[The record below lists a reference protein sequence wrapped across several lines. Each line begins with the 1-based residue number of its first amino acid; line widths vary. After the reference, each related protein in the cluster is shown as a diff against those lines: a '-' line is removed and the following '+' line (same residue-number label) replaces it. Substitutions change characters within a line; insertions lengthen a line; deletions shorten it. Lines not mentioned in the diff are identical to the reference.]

1 MRVVGANGRERN
13 YKQTGVVNLPP
24 VADAVVK
31 KMAALEDRSV
41 ANILRQLVMESPRL
55 KAALREVKVKL

>member
-1 MRVVGANGRERN
+1 MWGMGANGRERI

-31 KMAALEDRSV
+31 RMAKVEDRSV
-41 ANILRQLVMESPRL
+41 ANVLRQLILESPRL
-55 KAALREVKVKL
+55 KAALKDAKVKV

>member
-1 MRVVGANGRERN
+1 MRDMGANGRERI

-31 KMAALEDRSV
+31 RMAKVEDRSV

-55 KAALREVKVKL
+55 KAALKESKIKV

>member
-1 MRVVGANGRERN
+1 MSSMGANGRERS

-31 KMAALEDRSV
+31 RMAKVEDRSV

-55 KAALREVKVKL
+55 KAALKEAKVKV